1 MASELS
7 TLHAPCEAVLG
18 WGQPWG
24 WEQPDLTF
32 VCYAKGAEGA
42 ASPGVCI
49 AVAGGLL
56 YC

>member
-24 WEQPDLTF
+24 WEQPDVTF